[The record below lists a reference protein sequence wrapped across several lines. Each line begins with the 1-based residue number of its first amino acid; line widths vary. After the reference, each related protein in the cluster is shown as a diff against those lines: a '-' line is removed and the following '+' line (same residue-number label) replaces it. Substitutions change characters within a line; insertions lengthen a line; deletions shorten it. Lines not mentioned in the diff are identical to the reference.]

1 MRNED
6 DALRRVLEP
15 HAFNGDEA
23 LAAITALVASH
34 ARPPD
39 LAKAIGAI
47 LRRTYGGSIAIDTA
61 VAVLRSRRRKRIQL
75 STSKDV
81 APTGTDAGSETTKS

>member
-1 MRNED
+1 MRDDED
-6 DALRRVLEP
+6 DVLRRVLEP

-23 LAAITALVASH
+23 LAAITALTASH

-47 LRRTYGGSIAIDTA
+47 LRRTYGGCVAIDTA
-61 VAVLRSRRRKRIQL
+61 IAVLRSRRRKRTQL
-75 STSKDV
+75 STSEVV
-81 APTGTDAGSETTKS
+81 APTGADTGSER